1 MKYLLAWG
9 VRTLAAVKFHLQGK
23 SIEDSPDLQVGCPVV
38 EWGSSSPAGF
48 TAVLRW
54 PWQWKAGES
63 DIPGSGVKVEI
74 RAKLGNRTVSG
85 MLFLN

>member
-1 MKYLLAWG
+1 ME
-9 VRTLAAVKFHLQGK
+9 R
-23 SIEDSPDLQVGCPVV
+23 
-38 EWGSSSPAGF
+38 GSSSPAGF

>member
-1 MKYLLAWG
+1 ME
-9 VRTLAAVKFHLQGK
+9 RR
-23 SIEDSPDLQVGCPVV
+23 
-38 EWGSSSPAGF
+38 SSSPAGL
-48 TAVLRW
+48 TAVFRW

-85 MLFLN
+85 MLFPN